1 MCKVYFYVWNELFH
15 LLQVVFLEKYNPKF
29 LPASWICCSCD
40 FAKELDL
47 CSVDLCTLLW
57 GLESAEMPC
66 SSGFY
71 FFLFFLPFLLL
82 FLLSF
87 SLLCLCTVL
96 AAIQDSEITVPGWFF
111 YANFFNE
118 MGMCFF
124 HLRFL
129 CVWWKAASVIF
140 LLMIMPWGT
149 LQSCWVLHVKL
160 TVLME

>member
-29 LPASWICCSCD
+29 LPASWICCNCD

-57 GLESAEMPC
+57 ELESAEMPC

-71 FFLFFLPFLLL
+71 FFLFFLPFHLL
-82 FLLSF
+82 FFFFLPLV
-87 SLLCLCTVL
+87 SLHCPSCYSRLWNHSSWM
-96 AAIQDSEITVPGWFF
+96 IF

-124 HLRFL
+124 TWDF
-129 CVWWKAASVIF
+129 CVCDGK
-140 LLMIMPWGT
+140 LL
-149 LQSCWVLHVKL
+149 LSFSCWWLCL
-160 TVLME
+160 EGLFRLAEYCMWN

>member
-57 GLESAEMPC
+57 GLESAEMAC

-111 YANFFNE
+111 
-118 MGMCFF
+118 MP
-124 HLRFL
+124 
-129 CVWWKAASVIF
+129 IF
-140 LLMIMPWGT
+140 LMRWECVFFTWDFCVCDGKL
-149 LQSCWVLHVKL
+149 LLSFSCWWLCL
-160 TVLME
+160 EGLFRLAEYCM